1 MGNGMNKVLPGLYLG
16 NFIDA
21 KDLEQLSRN
30 KITHIISIH
39 ESPQPLL
46 QEMTYLRIP
55 LPDTPEANIKKHF
68 KECISFI
75 HYCRLHGGNCL
86 VHCLA
91 GISRSTT
98 IVVAYVMAVTELSWQ
113 EVLQAVRAVRPIANP
128 NPGFKQQLEE
138 FGHGPARKIHR
149 HLEQRYGADTFNDE
163 EEIRL
168 LLPADREGTDGPLQG
183 LVPRSRDIKNTVPFL
198 LRVKQTFSCI
208 PTCLKCFAEQI
219 KRQNLCLEELT
230 QPTAP
235 VPQGASPTRTSAF
248 AESSMDIRG
257 DNAGTGLCLHRARDQ
272 SLTSFQL
279 FWTLKLI
286 N

>member
-138 FGHGPARKIHR
+138 FGHGPAQKIHR
-149 HLEQRYGADTFNDE
+149 HLEQRYGADIFNDE

-168 LLPADREGTDGPLQG
+168 LLPADREGTSRTDGPLQG

-208 PTCLKCFAEQI
+208 PICLK
-219 KRQNLCLEELT
+219 
-230 QPTAP
+230 
-235 VPQGASPTRTSAF
+235 
-248 AESSMDIRG
+248 
-257 DNAGTGLCLHRARDQ
+257 
-272 SLTSFQL
+272 
-279 FWTLKLI
+279 
-286 N
+286 

>member
-55 LPDTPEANIKKHF
+55 LPDTPEANI
-68 KECISFI
+68 
-75 HYCRLHGGNCL
+75 
-86 VHCLA
+86 LA

-138 FGHGPARKIHR
+138 FGHGPAQKIHR
-149 HLEQRYGADTFNDE
+149 HLEQRYGADIFNDE

-168 LLPADREGTDGPLQG
+168 LLPADREGTSRTDGPLQG

-208 PTCLKCFAEQI
+208 PICLK
-219 KRQNLCLEELT
+219 
-230 QPTAP
+230 
-235 VPQGASPTRTSAF
+235 
-248 AESSMDIRG
+248 
-257 DNAGTGLCLHRARDQ
+257 
-272 SLTSFQL
+272 
-279 FWTLKLI
+279 
-286 N
+286 

>member
-1 MGNGMNKVLPGLYLG
+1 MTNATKLVERTSGELG
-16 NFIDA
+16 TNRQLFRQTGDSQTSYA

-138 FGHGPARKIHR
+138 FGHGPARK
-149 HLEQRYGADTFNDE
+149 EQ
-163 EEIRL
+163 
-168 LLPADREGTDGPLQG
+168 GTRPRCQDGG
-183 LVPRSRDIKNTVPFL
+183 LYPGK
-198 LRVKQTFSCI
+198 
-208 PTCLKCFAEQI
+208 E
-219 KRQNLCLEELT
+219 
-230 QPTAP
+230 
-235 VPQGASPTRTSAF
+235 
-248 AESSMDIRG
+248 
-257 DNAGTGLCLHRARDQ
+257 
-272 SLTSFQL
+272 
-279 FWTLKLI
+279 
-286 N
+286 

>member
-16 NFIDA
+16 NIIDA

-30 KITHIISIH
+30 KITHIISVH

-46 QEMTYLRIP
+46 QEITYLLIP

-98 IVVAYVMAVTELSWQ
+98 IVIAYVMAVTELSWQ

-138 FGHGPARKIHR
+138 FGHGAAWKIHTY
-149 HLEQRYGADTFNDE
+149 LEQRYGADLFQDKQY
-163 EEIRL
+163 IRV
-168 LLPADREGTDGPLQG
+168 LLPADGEGTSRTAGPLQG
-183 LVPRSRDIKNTVPFL
+183 LVPRSTAIKNTVPFL

-208 PTCLKCFAEQI
+208 PTCLK
-219 KRQNLCLEELT
+219 
-230 QPTAP
+230 
-235 VPQGASPTRTSAF
+235 
-248 AESSMDIRG
+248 
-257 DNAGTGLCLHRARDQ
+257 
-272 SLTSFQL
+272 
-279 FWTLKLI
+279 
-286 N
+286 

>member
-1 MGNGMNKVLPGLYLG
+1 VGKGRTQESSFRSNLIGFFLLS
-16 NFIDA
+16 DA

-168 LLPADREGTDGPLQG
+168 LLPADGEGTSRTDGPLQG

-208 PTCLKCFAEQI
+208 PTCLK
-219 KRQNLCLEELT
+219 
-230 QPTAP
+230 
-235 VPQGASPTRTSAF
+235 
-248 AESSMDIRG
+248 
-257 DNAGTGLCLHRARDQ
+257 
-272 SLTSFQL
+272 
-279 FWTLKLI
+279 
-286 N
+286 